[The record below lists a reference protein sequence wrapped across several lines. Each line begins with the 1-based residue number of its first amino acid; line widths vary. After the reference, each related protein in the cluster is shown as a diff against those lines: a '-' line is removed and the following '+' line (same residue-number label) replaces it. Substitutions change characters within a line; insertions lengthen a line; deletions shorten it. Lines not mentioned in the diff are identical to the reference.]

1 MLTIGA
7 VLLAVHLTIS
17 FNNLNKVNAEIRAG
31 RAGPEQRRVWLWL
44 LLLWFAGFV
53 LLAYAFRGGPTS

>member
-7 VLLAVHLTIS
+7 ALLAVHLTIRLEHGERG
-17 FNNLNKVNAEIRAG
+17 NPGG

-44 LLLWFAGFV
+44 LLLWFAGFLV
-53 LLAYAFRGGPTS
+53 LAYGFTSHGMS